1 MDKYRLKEVR
11 ELYNEAN
18 MDKGDKGIEMT
29 QQKMAIACGASV
41 STISRIENEETE
53 PLPNVLT
60 GYADT
65 FGVTV
70 DYLLR
75 RSDARN
81 IQNCT
86 VSNELGLSDSAIET
100 LKFIKKKAAYAD
112 FDIAAFVSAFI
123 GSGEATFSFFSN
135 LFDVMSA
142 EYGFLKYNDVTKSE
156 RSKFSLRLVQE
167 MTNITMEYIKCDVQP
182 QLQKVI
188 KDCYETLERNEL
200 HPQNQDSKKTGRQE

>member
-1 MDKYRLKEVR
+1 MDKYRLREVR
-11 ELYNEAN
+11 EKYNEAN
-18 MDKGDKGIEMT
+18 MDKGIEIT
-29 QQKMAIACGASV
+29 QQTMSTACGASV
-41 STISRIENEETE
+41 STISRIEKGETE
-53 PLPNVLT
+53 PLPCVLT
-60 GYADT
+60 GYADK

-75 RSDARN
+75 RSDARD

-86 VSNELGLSDSAIET
+86 VSNELGLSDGAIET
-100 LKFIKKKAAYAD
+100 LKYIKKEAAYED

-123 GSGEATFSFFSN
+123 GSGEATFSFFTN
-135 LFDVMSA
+135 LFDIMSA

-156 RSKFSLRLVQE
+156 RSKFSLRLVQK